1 MCFNMFQS
9 LHFTRVCTSACSD
22 DATQMQLHEVLT
34 NQMTLGHI
42 PCKNASLTERD
53 LIISH
58 LHTSM
63 HMI

>member
-1 MCFNMFQS
+1 MNVFQS
-9 LHFTRVCTSACSD
+9 LHVLHVFARVCMSACSDD

-42 PCKNASLTERD
+42 PCNASLTERD

-58 LHTSM
+58 LHT
-63 HMI
+63 